1 MKSFGKISMAV
12 IGLAGIGVMSVPTLD
27 AYADSHGMSPAE
39 MVEKRQGLMK
49 TMGKSFGPIIP
60 VIKGESQDLEAAGA
74 AAMAMNQAIVD
85 SLELYIEGTAA
96 GEVPGSRAK
105 AEVWAKSDEFK
116 KAADDLIA
124 ASAALAEAA
133 KTGDVDQFK
142 AAFQPLG
149 AACGGCHEGK
159 GNLGG
164 KFRTPKES

>member
-1 MKSFGKISMAV
+1 MNSFSKISMAV
-12 IGLAGIGVMSVPTLD
+12 IGLAGIGLMSLPNLD
-27 AYADSHGMSPAE
+27 AYADSHAMDPAE
-39 MVEKRQGLMK
+39 TVKKRQELMK
-49 TMGKSFGPIIP
+49 SMGKSFGPIIP

-74 AAMAMNQAIVD
+74 AAAAMNEAIVA
-85 SLELYIEGTAA
+85 SLALYIEGTAV

-105 AEVWAKSDEFK
+105 PEVWTKSAEFK
-116 KAADDLIA
+116 KAADELVA

-164 KFRTPKES
+164 KFRVPKES

>member
-1 MKSFGKISMAV
+1 MNRFSKISMAV
-12 IGLAGIGVMSVPTLD
+12 IGLAGIGLMSLPNLD
-27 AYADSHGMSPAE
+27 AYADAHDPAAA
-39 MVEKRQGLMK
+39 VKKRQELMK

-60 VIKGESQDLEAAGA
+60 IIKGESQDLEAAGA
-74 AAMAMNQAIVD
+74 AATAMNEAVVE
-85 SLELYIEGTAA
+85 SLTLFVEGTAN
-96 GEVPGSRAK
+96 GEVPGSRSK
-105 AEVWAKSDEFK
+105 PDVWTKSAEFK

-124 ASAALAEAA
+124 ASAALADAA